1 MLLADDPQRPG
12 PRSHAPASGQDGV
25 VSAAPRSTP
34 LLGPPLPALSALWR
48 TGGRRGV
55 TAAVCTALPLA
66 CGVALGRADLG
77 SAAALAA
84 FTSVY
89 GHALP
94 YRRRA
99 VVVAGVGVA
108 LTVAGTLGALAG
120 GHPVVLALLC
130 GALAAAA
137 AAATVHWRIG
147 PPGPL
152 GLVLV
157 AGGSSA
163 LGTGPA
169 DLAAHALAA
178 AAGATLA
185 WAGCLLPWLWDP
197 TGPERRALDAAD
209 AAVTAAER
217 GGTGAPLPGAVAHA
231 VRVADVAVRTGSERG
246 DGTLRDRLDGVE
258 QRFLRA
264 LPVVGPDVALP
275 PVTGTPE
282 TRWWHAP
289 RIATALRTG
298 TGTAAAG
305 LSAAALGLSSPYW
318 AASTAVSVQLGT
330 DARATRVRA
339 LQRAVGTA
347 LGVLVAGALVWA
359 DLPVVVEVLLVAALQ
374 LAVELLIAHQYVL
387 AVTCITPLVLLLVH
401 IGAPG
406 RSGAALVVER
416 LAETGVGVV
425 LALVVGLAL
434 LPRAASR
441 RLPGAVRATTRAAR
455 AAVAAAPG
463 GPADD
468 RLHEALVQQ
477 REVATAARAE
487 LFPGPAATAWT
498 TRARAVADLG
508 WGLLGARARGDD
520 DLAASLARRLPG

>member
-1 MLLADDPQRPG
+1 MG
-12 PRSHAPASGQDGV
+12 I
-25 VSAAPRSTP
+25 VSAAPPRPRRMTQ
-34 LLGPPLPALSALWR
+34 LLGPPLPALLALWQ

-55 TAAVCTALPLA
+55 TAAVCTVLPLA
-66 CGVALGRADLG
+66 VGVTLGRADLG

-99 VVVAGVGVA
+99 VVVACVGVA

-120 GHPVVLALLC
+120 QHPVALALLC

-137 AAATVHWRIG
+137 AAATVRWRIG

-163 LGTGPA
+163 LGTGA
-169 DLAAHALAA
+169 ELGAHAPAA
-178 AAGATLA
+178 AAGAALA

-197 TGPERRALDAAD
+197 TGPERRALGAAE
-209 AAVTAAER
+209 AAVAAAER
-217 GGTGAPLPGAVAHA
+217 GGPDAPLPGAVGHA
-231 VRVADVAVRTGSERG
+231 VRVADVAVRGGSRRG
-246 DGTLRDRLDGVE
+246 DGTLWARLDGVE

-264 LPVVGPDVALP
+264 LPVTAPDVALP
-275 PVTGTPE
+275 PVAGVPGG
-282 TRWWHAP
+282 RWWHAP
-289 RIATALRTG
+289 GTATALRTG
-298 TGTAAAG
+298 TGATSAG
-305 LSAAALGLSSPYW
+305 LTAAALGLSSPYW

-330 DARATRVRA
+330 DARATRARA

-347 LGVLVAGALVWA
+347 LGVLVAGALVWL
-359 DLPVVVEVLLVAALQ
+359 DLPVAVEVLVVAVLQ

-387 AVTCITPLVLLLVH
+387 AVACITPLVLLLVH

-406 RSGAALVVER
+406 LSGAHLVGER

-425 LALVVGLAL
+425 LALLVGLSL

-441 RLPGAVRATTRAAR
+441 RLPGAVRATTDAAR
-455 AAVAAAPG
+455 AAVPAAPG
-463 GPADD
+463 GVAEA
-468 RLHEALVQQ
+468 RLREALVQQ
-477 REVATAARAE
+477 GEVAAAARAE

-520 DLAASLARRLPG
+520 ALAASLARRLPDAAG

>member
-1 MLLADDPQRPG
+1 M
-12 PRSHAPASGQDGV
+12 GV
-25 VSAAPRSTP
+25 VSAAPRLTP
-34 LLGPPLPALSALWR
+34 LLGPPLPALPALWR

-66 CGVALGRADLG
+66 CGIALGRADLG

-108 LTVAGTLGALAG
+108 LTVASTLGALAG
-120 GHPVVLALLC
+120 GHPVVL
-130 GALAAAA
+130 
-137 AAATVHWRIG
+137 
-147 PPGPL
+147 
-152 GLVLV
+152 
-157 AGGSSA
+157 
-163 LGTGPA
+163 
-169 DLAAHALAA
+169 ALAA

-197 TGPERRALDAAD
+197 TGPERRALDAAG
-209 AAVTAAER
+209 AAVAAAER
-217 GGTGAPLPGAVAHA
+217 GGAGAPLPGAVAHA
-231 VRVADVAVRTGSERG
+231 VRVADVAVRTGSRRG
-246 DGTLRDRLDGVE
+246 DGGLRDRLDGVE

-275 PVTGTPE
+275 PVTGVPG

-289 RIATALRTG
+289 RAATALRTG

-305 LSAAALGLSSPYW
+305 LAAAALGLSSPYW

-347 LGVLVAGALVWA
+347 LGVLLAGALVWA
-359 DLPVVVEVLLVAALQ
+359 DLPVAVEVLLVAVLQ
-374 LAVELLIAHQYVL
+374 LAVELFIAHQYVL
-387 AVTCITPLVLLLVH
+387 AVTCTTPLVLLLVH

-406 RSGAALVVER
+406 RSGAALVTER

-441 RLPGAVRATTRAAR
+441 RLPGAVRATTEAAR

-468 RLHEALVQQ
+468 RLREALVQQ
-477 REVATAARAE
+477 REVAAAARAE

-508 WGLLGARARGDD
+508 WGLLGARARGDG
-520 DLAASLARRLPG
+520 DLAASLTRRLPG